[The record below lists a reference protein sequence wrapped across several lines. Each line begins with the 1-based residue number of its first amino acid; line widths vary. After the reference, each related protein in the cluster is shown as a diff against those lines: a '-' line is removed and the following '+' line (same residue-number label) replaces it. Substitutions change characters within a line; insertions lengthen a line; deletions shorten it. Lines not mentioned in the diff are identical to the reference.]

1 MCDIC
6 KRIKENRKRMGLTQT
21 QLGERMGVQ
30 KSAIQKYESGQKHY
44 KLETIIKLAHVFE
57 ISVST
62 LIGEH
67 TTEKD
72 LYEITYEKYGAKGVG
87 ILEVFEMLD
96 DTGRVKVLTYAQD
109 IMPNHGTNVSMRGKG
124 DGI

>member
-1 MCDIC
+1 MYPDTCDIC

-30 KSAIQKYESGQKHY
+30 KSAIQKYESGQNHY

-67 TTEKD
+67 ATEKD
-72 LYEITYEKYGAKGVG
+72 MYENIYEMYGAKGVG
-87 ILEVFEMLD
+87 FLEVFALLNED
-96 DTGRVKVLTYAQD
+96 GKVKVLTYAQD
-109 IMPNHGTNVSMRGKG
+109 ILSNHRKG
-124 DGI
+124 